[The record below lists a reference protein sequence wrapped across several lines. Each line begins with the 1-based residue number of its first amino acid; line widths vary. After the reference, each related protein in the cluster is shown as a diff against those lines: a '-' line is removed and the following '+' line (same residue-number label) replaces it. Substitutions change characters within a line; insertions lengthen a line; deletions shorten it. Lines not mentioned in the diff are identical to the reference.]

1 MANADTPFGFRPIRH
16 RNGAPYNGAAN
27 PYFIPSTYSGGNMFI
42 GDAVL
47 ITGTSNTAAVAVP
60 GGGSFGIGTL
70 PEINIAAAGP
80 GVRISGVIVGF
91 AADPTALENQYRLDD
106 TERVAFVCDDPD
118 IVFEIQ
124 CDSATAPAATNVG
137 AAFNLLLGTGSTTTG
152 LSATELDVS
161 EESTDPQDQLILLRF
176 VNREDNDATLVH
188 AKAEVVISTHTLIP
202 EGATANDGLQGI

>member
-1 MANADTPFGFRPIRH
+1 MANADTPFGLRPIRH
-16 RNGAPYNGAAN
+16 RSGAAYNGAAN

-47 ITGTSNTAAVAVP
+47 ITGTSNTAIVEVVGA
-60 GGGSFGIGTL
+60 GKFGIGTL
-70 PEINIAAAGP
+70 PEINIAAAGD

-118 IVFEIQ
+118 IVYEIQ
-124 CDSATAPAATNVG
+124 ADSATTLAATAVG
-137 AAFNLLLGTGSTTTG
+137 ASFNILLGTGSTVTG
-152 LSATELDVS
+152 LSATELDGSDEGV
-161 EESTDPQDQLILLRF
+161 DPQKQLVLTRF

-188 AKAEVVISTHTLIP
+188 GKCEVVISTHTMTS
-202 EGATANDGLQGI
+202 EGSAANDGLTGI